1 MSYPNYLI
9 HFNKNHS
16 SSTGQFISGDGD
28 GDGIVND
35 HKNQHNGPQMSARDR
50 QRANKKLYKTVQK
63 IRDKNYSNNYA
74 AEKYASKN
82 AALKDAAKD
91 EKLQEAYKTLK
102 SVKSNPDLKEPSY
115 WDDEYTMTEATKMFK
130 KDWPDWD
137 GDPADNKY
145 FGYYVD
151 DVAQTSKTYAKAL
164 QDYEKAKKADSWN
177 KAYDQYE
184 KELQRVAEDFAGDLA
199 DKPFQGNEYFPYSSV
214 IRFALGNI
222 MQEE

>member
-1 MSYPNYLI
+1 MSHPSYLI
-9 HFNKNHS
+9 HFNPNHDPK
-16 SSTGQFISGDGD
+16 TGQFA
-28 GDGIVND
+28 
-35 HKNQHNGPQMSARDR
+35 NGPQMSVRDR

-63 IRDKNYSNNYA
+63 IKGGKRSTYSE
-74 AEKYASKN
+74 AENYASKN
-82 AALKDAAKD
+82 AALRDAAKD
-91 EKLQEAYKTLK
+91 KKLQDAYKTLK
-102 SVKSNPDLKEPSY
+102 STKSNPNLKEPNY

-130 KDWPDWD
+130 KDWPDWE
-137 GDPADNKY
+137 GDPTDNKY
-145 FGYYVD
+145 FDYYVD

-199 DKPFQGNEYFPYSSV
+199 DKPFQGNEYYLYSSI

-222 MQEE
+222 MEEE